1 MSVRPI
7 AALDHEAL
15 NRLHCQV
22 GWPERSPAG
31 WRWLESN
38 PARLALGAPAGWVVA
53 DEDDN
58 AVAMLGN
65 FIQRFRYGAQ
75 DHFGATGFSI
85 IVPPSQKG
93 ASRPLIRTF
102 LKQPGLFARYT
113 FNANARSAPLYG
125 LFDMKPWP
133 AQTHGL
139 KLSWITD
146 RLACAQGRGL
156 RVLLG
161 RTSAETAAH
170 LGERL
175 MNGRVFRQTP
185 LVLPAGVT
193 MLRDLS
199 DASPYADFWR
209 RLSQEERLLADRSPE
224 ILRWRLA
231 DPDLTLPPVMLACVR
246 DGRIVGMA
254 MAQMTK
260 TSLIEPPY
268 LDIVDLIAL
277 DTAPEA
283 IGLLTQALIDN
294 ARALG
299 AAKVRLQVVTPR
311 LLAQLGDLA
320 KTARR
325 EGGWGHCH
333 AIIDDPA
340 LAAAWTPTPFDGD
353 YGICWRT
360 PPMPKPLAAAA
371 ITRPT
376 LGGRV
381 SKA

>member
-1 MSVRPI
+1 M
-7 AALDHEAL
+7 D
-15 NRLHCQV
+15 
-22 GWPERSPAG
+22 
-31 WRWLESN
+31 
-38 PARLALGAPAGWVVA
+38 
-53 DEDDN
+53 
-58 AVAMLGN
+58 
-65 FIQRFRYGAQ
+65 F
-75 DHFGATGFSI
+75 T
-85 IVPPSQKG
+85 
-93 ASRPLIRTF
+93 RPL
-102 LKQPGLFARYT
+102 QPGTLLRRYKR
-113 FNANARSAPLYG
+113 FLADVMLDLAPVVVSSLDDQPAAAAG
-125 LFDMKPWP
+125 GGADLTVNCGDLLSGPLWP
-133 AQTHGL
+133 
-139 KLSWITD
+139 
-146 RLACAQGRGL
+146 
-156 RVLLG
+156 
-161 RTSAETAAH
+161 AETAAR

-185 LVLPAGVT
+185 LALPAGVT

-209 RLSQEERLLADRSPE
+209 RLSQEDRLLADRSPE

-231 DPDLTLPPVMLACVR
+231 DPDLTLPPVMLACVK
-246 DGRIVGMA
+246 DSRIVGMA

-277 DTAPEA
+277 ETAPEA
-283 IGLLTQALIDN
+283 IGLLTKALINN

-340 LAAAWTPTPFDGD
+340 LAATWTPTPFDGD

-360 PPMPKPLAAAA
+360 PPMPKSLAAAA